1 MKSNLFIFAIGGTGS
16 RVIKA
21 LTMLLASGVEM
32 QNTDTVVPIIVD
44 PHTGNLDLSRTETLL
59 RNYQRVRK
67 SLKSEPKAGDFFATK
82 ITTLKEMVGN
92 DEKLKDSYTF
102 ELKGVSKEKF
112 RDYIDFPTLDES
124 NKALA
129 SLLFSEENLNTEMDI
144 GFVGNPNIGSV
155 VLNQFEESDEFRL
168 FASKFRENDR
178 IFIISSIFGG
188 TGASG
193 FPIILKN
200 IRGASAK
207 NGIPNHAFLQK
218 AKIGAVSVL
227 PYFGVKP
234 QSGEENRID
243 KATFVSKT
251 KAALHYYTRGVNH
264 TVNKMYYIGDPV
276 NKDYDNDPG
285 EGGQKNDAHLVEMI
299 TAMAIVDFM
308 KTSDNN
314 LSVSNNLPEIP
325 LYSEFGIKNESTSLT
340 LNDFSHG
347 SVEMIGKPLSKMSF
361 FVRYLNEHIQ
371 SSSGKTAWSKDEPK
385 IDSSFLSGS
394 FYSSFLREFIK
405 SYEEWLKEM
414 ARNERHFKAFL
425 IDSSVPLAETIVG
438 VKPKSGFLKG
448 NLDFDSYD
456 EYISTEAKANRSFPS
471 AEDKLMTLF
480 ANATDKLVHDRYESL
495 FGK

>member
-1 MKSNLFIFAIGGTGS
+1 MKSNLYIFAIGGTGA

-32 QNTDTVVPIIVD
+32 KNTDTVVPIIVD
-44 PHTGNLDLSRTETLL
+44 PHSGNMDLSRTETLL
-59 RNYQRVRK
+59 RNYQRVRNA
-67 SLKSEPKAGDFFATK
+67 LKSEPRPNDFFATK

-92 DEKLKDSYTF
+92 DEKLKDSYSF

-155 VLNQFEESDEFRL
+155 VLNQFEISDEFRL

-200 IRGASAK
+200 IRGAK
-207 NGIPNHAFLQK
+207 NDVPNHSLLHK
-218 AKIGAVSVL
+218 ARIGALSVL

-234 QSGEENRID
+234 ISGEEKRID
-243 KATFVSKT
+243 KSTFITKT

-264 TVNKMYYIGDPV
+264 SINKMYYIGDPV
-276 NKDYDNDPG
+276 NQDYENDPG
-285 EGGQKNDAHLVEMI
+285 EGGQKNDAHFVEL
-299 TAMAIVDFM
+299 ASALAIVDFM
-308 KTSDNN
+308 SISDSN
-314 LSVSNNLPEIP
+314 LSVINNQPQNP
-325 LYSEFGIKNESTSLT
+325 LYSEFGLKSDATSIS
-340 LNDFSHG
+340 LNDLNYAT
-347 SVEMIGKPLSKMSF
+347 VQILGKPLTKMALF
-361 FVRYLNEHIQ
+361 TRYLNEHIYI
-371 SSSGKTAWSKDEPK
+371 SKGIAAWSKDEPK
-385 IDSSFLSGS
+385 IDDSFLSGV
-394 FYSSFLREFIK
+394 FYNSFLTDFK
-405 SYEEWLKEM
+405 NAFAEWLTEM
-414 ARNERHFKAFL
+414 ARNERRFKAFM
-425 IDSSVPLAETIVG
+425 IEKSVPLAESVVG
-438 VKPKSGFLKG
+438 IKPKTGLFKG
-448 NLDFDSYD
+448 DLDFNSYD
-456 EYISTEAKANRSFPS
+456 EYISTEAKSSRSFPS
-471 AEDKLMTLF
+471 TEDKFMILF
-480 ANATDKLVHDRYESL
+480 SDATNKLINDRYGSF